1 MTCNTVSNG
10 QSLIV
15 ADNGEK
21 NNDHHDILKKE
32 NFKLYFYPRAYHLV
46 LAGWFSSTLSNDLS
60 VIYFLNLGGV
70 RVLIS
75 RKKKIGSKGS
85 QLEEKK

>member
-1 MTCNTVSNG
+1 MG
-10 QSLIV
+10 K
-15 ADNGEK
+15 K
-21 NNDHHDILKKE
+21 NSDHHNILEKE
-32 NFKLYFYPRAYHLV
+32 HFKLYFYPRAYHLL
-46 LAGWFSSTLSNDLS
+46 LAGWFSSTLSHDLS

-75 RKKKIGSKGS
+75 RKKKKKGSKGS